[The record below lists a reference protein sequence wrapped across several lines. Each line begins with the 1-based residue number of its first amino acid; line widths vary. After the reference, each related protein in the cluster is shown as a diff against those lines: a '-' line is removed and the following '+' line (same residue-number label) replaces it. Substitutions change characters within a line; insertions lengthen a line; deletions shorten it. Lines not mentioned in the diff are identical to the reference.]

1 VEDEHE
7 EHEKEQAGTPNKTA
21 IRTKERARKQP
32 GTKIR
37 KSRRS
42 RGRQQYPKCA
52 SQIHEVSFHMIAL
65 HACVAC
71 LEHIRV
77 TCTCKRHVSPARRT
91 DALSDGKVGPR
102 FLSCVLNIHR
112 RRPGNIQTL
121 CKPTATHVT
130 HRVKVARDR
139 FQPREPPNIELAIV
153 GIDGPD
159 VSDLLNA
166 RCVNG

>member
-1 VEDEHE
+1 MRKASEIEYREDYQVEDEHE
-7 EHEKEQAGTPNKTA
+7 EHQKEQAGNPH
-21 IRTKERARKQP
+21 TKQQSEQKKKARKQP
-32 GTKIR
+32 GKKIR

-71 LEHIRV
+71 FEHMHLRM

-91 DALSDGKVGPR
+91 DAFSDGKAGPR

-130 HRVKVARDR
+130 QRVKVACD
-139 FQPREPPNIELAIV
+139 
-153 GIDGPD
+153 
-159 VSDLLNA
+159 
-166 RCVNG
+166 